1 MEKKQ
6 ALFNFIERVF
16 YLLAGVQIL
25 LGLVWVIGNI
35 AVLPNLEES
44 RLYLQISRDLVMD
57 EYVGFLYPVLLKVLG
72 FLGDKFCVVL
82 YLLQIGAAFIS
93 YDLFIDW
100 VWGRNHGLSKCKRHI
115 LAAYVVT
122 FPVILQVHMCVLPYS
137 FASSVWL
144 LLLAQLKVLLEQT
157 GKLSV
162 KSVAGVGI
170 SWGIGAL
177 FLPEYGL
184 MMSFPLV
191 IGFVICGW
199 KKRNRWGVLLMTAFI
214 AVGCVGSALTLTQ
227 TPGSL
232 GRIQKSV
239 GATMLSRFAWPYLE
253 RNSFFWSNEVKAV
266 FTEEDLRSLSLYPER
281 VWHEF
286 GPTLEKAVGKEK
298 ANELYWEMAVD
309 SLMVGTKDAFTAVGR
324 DMLQNISGPIGIQL
338 QWQGKGVSYSGWN
351 YARMAEQTPEL
362 TKYYTRFASYSFD
375 FMMIMAVVVWWLQR
389 KKENSTKQRGWHVL
403 VALSFVAVTVW
414 YTMNG
419 NGMQDYMK
427 VLPNNILWCML
438 PVWSFVLCLK
448 DSKIE

>member
-6 ALFNFIERVF
+6 VLFNFIERVF

-25 LGLVWVIGNI
+25 LGLTWIIGNI
-35 AVLPNLEES
+35 AVVPKLQES

-57 EYVGFLYPVLLKVLG
+57 EYVGFLYPVLLKVLN
-72 FLGDKFCVVL
+72 FMGDKFCVVL
-82 YLLQIGAAFIS
+82 YLLQICVAFVS
-93 YDLFIDW
+93 YDFFIDC
-100 VWGRNHGLSKCKRHI
+100 VWGRSHGLKKYKRHL

-137 FASSVWL
+137 LASSVWL
-144 LLLAQLKVLLEQT
+144 ILLAQLKLLLAQT
-157 GKLSV
+157 QKLSV
-162 KSVAGVGI
+162 KRVVSIGI
-170 SWGIGAL
+170 SWGIGTL
-177 FLPEYGL
+177 LLPEYGL
-184 MMSFPLV
+184 MMSFPLA

-199 KKRNRWGVLLMTAFI
+199 KKKSRWGVLLLTAFI
-214 AVGCVGSALTLTQ
+214 SIGCVGSALTLTQ

-253 RNSFFWSNEVKAV
+253 RNSYFWGEEVKAV

-281 VWHEF
+281 VLYEF
-286 GPTLEKAVGKEK
+286 GPTLEAAVGKEK
-298 ANELYWEMAVD
+298 ANELYWEMATD
-309 SLMVGTKDAFTAVGR
+309 SFMLGTKDALTAVGR
-324 DMLQNISGPIGIQL
+324 DMLQNIGGPIGIQL

-351 YARMAEQTPEL
+351 YAQMAEQTPKL
-362 TKYYTRFASYSFD
+362 TKYYARFSVYSFD
-375 FMMIMAVVVWWLQR
+375 FMMIMAAVVWWLQR
-389 KKENSTKQRGWHVL
+389 KKEKCTEQRGWYVL
-403 VALSFVAVTVW
+403 VFLSVVAVTLW

-438 PVWSFVLCLK
+438 PVWNLIQCVK
-448 DSKIE
+448 DSKIK